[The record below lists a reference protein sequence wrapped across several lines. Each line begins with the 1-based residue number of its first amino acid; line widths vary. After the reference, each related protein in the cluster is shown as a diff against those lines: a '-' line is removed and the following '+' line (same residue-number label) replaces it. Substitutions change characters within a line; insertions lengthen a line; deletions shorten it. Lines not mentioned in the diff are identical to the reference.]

1 MSAAQEGSERPARWA
16 AEITG
21 ETRLVALLGDPVAH
35 SLSPRMHN
43 TAFAQ
48 LGLKFVYLAFRT
60 TEAGLPAAVA
70 ALLALDAKGF
80 NLTMPLKK
88 TIVPMLDEMSPAAR
102 MTGSVN
108 TVTIEEGKL
117 IGHNTD
123 GKGHIHD
130 LRDHGVE
137 VKGKR
142 ILIAGAG
149 GAARGLCVQLAL
161 DGAAEI
167 VIANRTLA
175 KAEALRDLIAAN
187 IPACRVEAVGIDERQ
202 LGPRIAEADIF
213 TNTTSLGMH
222 PHEEGCVI
230 SSPASLRPS
239 LVVTDLVYNP
249 RKTVFLEFAEE
260 AGCRTITGLGTLL
273 WQGAEA
279 FRIWT
284 GEDMPV
290 GVVKKRVFP
299 DL

>member
-1 MSAAQEGSERPARWA
+1 M
-16 AEITG
+16 EISG
-21 ETRLVALLGDPVAH
+21 ETRLIALLGDPVTH

-43 TAFAQ
+43 TAFSH
-48 LGLKFVYLAFRT
+48 LGLKYVYLAFRS

-70 ALLALDAKGF
+70 ALKTLNAKGF
-80 NLTMPLKK
+80 NLTMPLKER
-88 TIVPMLDEMSPAAR
+88 IVPLLDDLSPAAR

-108 TVTIEEGKL
+108 TVTIEEGRL

-123 GKGHIHD
+123 GKGFIHD
-130 LRDHGVE
+130 LRDHGVDIR
-137 VKGKR
+137 GKR
-142 ILIAGAG
+142 VLIAGAG

-167 VIANRTLA
+167 VIANRRVERA
-175 KAEALRDLIAAN
+175 AEIRDLLAAN
-187 IPACRVEAVGIDERQ
+187 VPNCRVEAVELDERS
-202 LGPRIAEADIF
+202 LAPRIADADIF
-213 TNTTSLGMH
+213 TNCTCLRMH

-230 SSPASLRPS
+230 SSPSHLRPS
-239 LVVTDLVYNP
+239 LVVADLVYLP

-260 AGCRTITGLGTLL
+260 AGCKAINGTGTLL

-290 GVVKKRVFP
+290 GVVKKKVFP
-299 DL
+299 DS

>member
-1 MSAAQEGSERPARWA
+1 M
-16 AEITG
+16 EISG
-21 ETRLVALLGDPVAH
+21 ETRLIALLGDPVTH
-35 SLSPRMHN
+35 SLSPKMHN
-43 TAFAQ
+43 LAFAH
-48 LGLKFVYLAFRT
+48 LGLKYAYLAFRAN
-60 TEAGLPAAVA
+60 EAELPAAVA
-70 ALLALDAKGF
+70 ALKALNAKGF
-80 NLTMPLKK
+80 NCTMPLKK
-88 TIVPMLDEMSPAAR
+88 AIMPLLDDMSPAAR

-108 TVTIEEGKL
+108 TVTIEEGRL

-130 LRDHGVE
+130 LRDHGVA

-167 VIANRTLA
+167 VIANRTLG
-175 KAEALRDLIAAN
+175 KAAAIRDLIAAN
-187 IPACRVEAVGIDERQ
+187 VPACKVEAIELDEGK

-213 TNTTSLGMH
+213 TNTTPLGMH

-230 SSPASLRPS
+230 SSPALLRPS
-239 LVVTDLVYNP
+239 LVVTDLVYIP

-260 AGCRTITGLGTLL
+260 AGCKAINGTGMLL

-290 GVVKKRVFP
+290 GLVKEHVFP
-299 DL
+299 EI